1 MLPHAVARL
10 LKEIPWGE
18 PVVPIVHDPEFA
30 ADLKKV
36 MGMDAPNFHMLSRS
50 KWLRTVILRVS
61 TVRTSY
67 LSERLALLASLVT
80 AQENSCRF
88 CYGNARAF
96 LKMLGLSEK
105 EIDAVEHDVK
115 TAGADDNEREL
126 LHFCRDLSRSN
137 PRPARAQFDRLVS
150 MGYDPRAMVEIA
162 MIVGGACMNNRV
174 ATFLAV
180 PLVTELENYSPS
192 FFKRLMAPVWRLMHP
207 APPPP
212 PPESLAPVT
221 GPFAEIVSLMK
232 GTVGVVTFHDALVGA
247 FASPVLPVRTKAW
260 VFAVVAR
267 ALDCQLCE
275 RGAARILSQEGVG
288 EEVRRRV
295 LEALAGP
302 DLDATEKVLLPWVR
316 ETAHYQTEV
325 MQRRTY
331 ELRERVGE
339 EVVLEVVGLAALANA
354 CSRVSMLAQ

>member
-1 MLPHAVARL
+1 
-10 LKEIPWGE
+10 
-18 PVVPIVHDPEFA
+18 
-30 ADLKKV
+30 
-36 MGMDAPNFHMLSRS
+36 
-50 KWLRTVILRVS
+50 
-61 TVRTSY
+61 
-67 LSERLALLASLVT
+67 
-80 AQENSCRF
+80 
-88 CYGNARAF
+88 
-96 LKMLGLSEK
+96 
-105 EIDAVEHDVK
+105 
-115 TAGADDNEREL
+115 
-126 LHFCRDLSRSN
+126 
-137 PRPARAQFDRLVS
+137 
-150 MGYDPRAMVEIA
+150 
-162 MIVGGACMNNRV
+162 
-174 ATFLAV
+174 
-180 PLVTELENYSPS
+180 
-192 FFKRLMAPVWRLMHP
+192 
-207 APPPP
+207 
-212 PPESLAPVT
+212 
-221 GPFAEIVSLMK
+221 
-232 GTVGVVTFHDALVGA
+232 
-247 FASPVLPVRTKAW
+247 